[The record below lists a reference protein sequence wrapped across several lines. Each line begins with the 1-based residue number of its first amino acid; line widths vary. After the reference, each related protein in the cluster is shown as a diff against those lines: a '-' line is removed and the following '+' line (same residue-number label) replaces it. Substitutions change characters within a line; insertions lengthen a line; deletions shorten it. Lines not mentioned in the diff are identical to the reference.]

1 MGIGRIGS
9 RSQILSGVCF
19 ALSVVVASAQAP
31 AAGTSLKD
39 VYNYQGAD
47 RDQKLLAMARKEGV
61 VTLYTSLN
69 LKDSLPITEAFEKKY
84 GIKVSVWRGGSE
96 KVVQRSVTEA
106 RAKRFTPD
114 VYETNG
120 PEMEILYRENLLD
133 TFFSPSLKNI
143 PAAVIPAHRQWVPDR
158 LNFFVLAYNT
168 KLVKPEEVP
177 ARYEDLLQPR
187 WAGKIGIEAADT
199 DWFAAVVHG
208 MGEEKGLEYFR
219 RLSEMKPQLRTGHT
233 LIVELI
239 ASGEIPIAIAV
250 YNHAVERLVQKGAP
264 IRWKALETT
273 YGRPN
278 AIGVSRHAQHP
289 YAGLLFV
296 DFMLSKEGQELIKQH
311 NRVPSN
317 SLVDSPLNK
326 FPYRM
331 IDPVW
336 ILDEGGKWEK
346 RWSDLFLKGQAIG
359 RGKE

>member
-1 MGIGRIGS
+1 
-9 RSQILSGVCF
+9 
-19 ALSVVVASAQAP
+19 
-31 AAGTSLKD
+31 
-39 VYNYQGAD
+39 
-47 RDQKLLAMARKEGV
+47 
-61 VTLYTSLN
+61 
-69 LKDSLPITEAFEKKY
+69 
-84 GIKVSVWRGGSE
+84 
-96 KVVQRSVTEA
+96 
-106 RAKRFTPD
+106 
-114 VYETNG
+114 
-120 PEMEILYRENLLD
+120 
-133 TFFSPSLKNI
+133 
-143 PAAVIPAHRQWVPDR
+143 
-158 LNFFVLAYNT
+158 
-168 KLVKPEEVP
+168 
-177 ARYEDLLQPR
+177 
-187 WAGKIGIEAADT
+187 
-199 DWFAAVVHG
+199 
-208 MGEEKGLEYFR
+208 
-219 RLSEMKPQLRTGHT
+219 MKPQLRTGHT

-289 YAGLLFV
+289 NAGLLFV
-296 DFMLSKEGQELIKQH
+296 DFMLSKEGQELIKLH

-359 RGKE
+359 RSKE